1 MGSISMILRVR
12 VPDTLK
18 CICLPHTASAVLLSV
33 CLSEAIN

>member
-18 CICLPHTASAVLLSV
+18 CICLPHTVSAVLLSV